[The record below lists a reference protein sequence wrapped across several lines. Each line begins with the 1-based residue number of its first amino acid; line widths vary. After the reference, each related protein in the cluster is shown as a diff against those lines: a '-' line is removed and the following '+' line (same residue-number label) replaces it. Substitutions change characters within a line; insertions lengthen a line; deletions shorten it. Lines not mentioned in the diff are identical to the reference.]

1 MQSFIGLQLY
11 WSTVSCPLSVSYPS
25 PLLSGLGVKGSDM
38 DITVLLNL
46 DKYEE
51 SSVVKMSFFFVDA
64 M

>member
-1 MQSFIGLQLY
+1 M
-11 WSTVSCPLSVSYPS
+11 SCPLSVYYPS

-51 SSVVKMSFFFVDA
+51 SSVVKIPFFSVDA